1 MLFSADDALRELQ
14 QLTFNKFETLGNEC
28 SFVALIIKGRHCQMK
43 VGEMEPVSLNY
54 KLEIGEKER
63 REVFYLNFSEDRVLG

>member
-1 MLFSADDALRELQ
+1 
-14 QLTFNKFETLGNEC
+14 
-28 SFVALIIKGRHCQMK
+28 
-43 VGEMEPVSLNY
+43 MEPVSLNY